1 MDKTNRNREKIQN
14 EYGHILSEKF
24 AKTQALRKE
33 FQALSKEN
41 RTLIIKLQKSVEQIY
56 SKED

>member
-1 MDKTNRNREKIQN
+1 MDTTNKIQK

-33 FQALSKEN
+33 FQALSEEN
-41 RTLIIKLQKSVEQIY
+41 RTLIIKLQKSVEQIN

>member
-1 MDKTNRNREKIQN
+1 MDTTNKIQK

-33 FQALSKEN
+33 FEVLSKEN
-41 RTLIIKLQKSVEQIY
+41 RTLIIKLQKSVEQIN